1 MGQPKAG
8 HSGGTV
14 NMPNQQ
20 SQLNISDEESYGTSF
35 AVDLLEQYKLYVQ
48 TAENVSA
55 RRISTSR
62 HLLTINSA
70 LVAIYG
76 FELSDSRGYNYMGI
90 FIAVIGV
97 LISIIWL
104 SVIKSHRD
112 MNTLKFKIIHDLE
125 SYLPVP
131 LFKYEWEIA
140 EQGRGKPYK
149 LITEIE
155 RWIPILFVAIHLSIP
170 TIMFI
175 MHN

>member
-1 MGQPKAG
+1 M
-8 HSGGTV
+8 T
-14 NMPNQQ
+14 NRQ
-20 SQLNISDEESYGTSF
+20 SQLNISDKESYGTSF
-35 AVDLLEQYKLYVQ
+35 AADLLEQYKLYVQ
-48 TAENVSA
+48 SAENVSS

-76 FELSDSRGYNYMGI
+76 LEFGDSNGHKYVTI
-90 FIAVIGV
+90 FIAIAGI
-97 LISIIWL
+97 LISLIWI

-112 MNTLKFKIIHDLE
+112 MNTLKFEIIHDLE

-140 EQGRGKPYK
+140 EQGRGRSYK

-155 RWIPILFVAIHLSIP
+155 RWIPILFVAVHTSIP

-175 MHN
+175 YT